1 MSRNKKPQGASPTD
15 RNETE
20 GGSVPPVPTGPSRS
34 EEGAGAAMGRAAT
47 PTPPPNAEAGT
58 SPVAAQTP
66 TPHTEPM
73 PAAQPEALPTQGPS
87 GRYGPQVRISGFDV
101 APDELTWQLPING
114 ELYRV
119 IPGPDRPDYSIM
131 LLERPL
137 HFYPGPQ
144 LELHRVDEDLMTED
158 RQGRTMV
165 RAHALVLCARFTG
178 QQLHPGM
185 ADFPVNVAA
194 VIANSVLSDPSLDF
208 DKISYAAVGFLSQ
221 GHAEVTKES
230 PPTESPLAESPLAED
245 SAPAQEAT
253 GPQAADQP
261 GQEQAT
267 VPQGPPS
274 AALPGAE
281 PVAPEPV
288 TPEPE
293 PVAGD
298 SSSRPP
304 TLLLEDVLTDVALTL
319 RQGICDERGTGVA
332 QLQARLTLDAQ
343 HRIVGLSGNADG
355 APPAPTRETFDRINT
370 SLGRLSELPPGYE
383 VTGVTVT
390 VTGDEVTYEVEYS
403 VE

>member
-1 MSRNKKPQGASPTD
+1 
-15 RNETE
+15 
-20 GGSVPPVPTGPSRS
+20 
-34 EEGAGAAMGRAAT
+34 
-47 PTPPPNAEAGT
+47 
-58 SPVAAQTP
+58 
-66 TPHTEPM
+66 M

-230 PPTESPLAESPLAED
+230 P
-245 SAPAQEAT
+245 
-253 GPQAADQP
+253 
-261 GQEQAT
+261 
-267 VPQGPPS
+267 
-274 AALPGAE
+274 GAE